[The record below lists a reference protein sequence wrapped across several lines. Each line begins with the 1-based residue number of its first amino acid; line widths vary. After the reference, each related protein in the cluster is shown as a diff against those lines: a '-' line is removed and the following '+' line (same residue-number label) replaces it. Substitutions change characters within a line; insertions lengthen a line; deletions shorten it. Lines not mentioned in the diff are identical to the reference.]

1 MWYLNLLLDVNG
13 VGGQARPGA
22 GARGDGGA
30 GAGAIEAGAG
40 AAELETP
47 GGSGARGGELP
58 LTQHL

>member
-1 MWYLNLLLDVNG
+1 LLDVYG

-40 AAELETP
+40 AAQPETP